1 VSHELQGAIV
11 GFSIHN
17 PQVIA
22 ATILAA
28 VIAKLGTIKLT
39 EAALYQELDQW
50 ANYFFKVA
58 NNLYIYY

>member
-22 ATILAA
+22 ATIFAA
-28 VIAKLGTIKLT
+28 VIAKLGTIQLT
-39 EAALYQELDQW
+39 EAALH
-50 ANYFFKVA
+50 
-58 NNLYIYY
+58 